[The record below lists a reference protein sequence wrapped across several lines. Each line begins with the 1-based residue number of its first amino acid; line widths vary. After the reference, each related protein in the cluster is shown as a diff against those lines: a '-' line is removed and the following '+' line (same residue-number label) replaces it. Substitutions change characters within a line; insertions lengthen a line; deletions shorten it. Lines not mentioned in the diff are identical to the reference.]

1 MGGRQCGPLRTVR
14 TEPSQFEKMDNMPD
28 APERELAPGIKGRYF
43 HGSEIT
49 YGLVRIAGG
58 SVMPMHS
65 HPHEQVTH
73 IHEGTLKMVVGS
85 QLHTLNPGDLLAIP
99 PNTPHSAEALTDV
112 SLTDIFTPVR
122 EDYR

>member
-1 MGGRQCGPLRTVR
+1 
-14 TEPSQFEKMDNMPD
+14 MDNSGQVPGK
-28 APERELAPGIKGRYF
+28 ELAPGITGRYF
-43 HGSEIT
+43 HGSAIT
-49 YGLVRIAGG
+49 YGLVSIAKG

-73 IHEGTLKMVVGS
+73 IHEGTLRMVVGRDV
-85 QLHTLNPGDLLAIP
+85 HTLGAGDLLAIP

-112 SLTDIFTPVR
+112 SLTDVFTPVR